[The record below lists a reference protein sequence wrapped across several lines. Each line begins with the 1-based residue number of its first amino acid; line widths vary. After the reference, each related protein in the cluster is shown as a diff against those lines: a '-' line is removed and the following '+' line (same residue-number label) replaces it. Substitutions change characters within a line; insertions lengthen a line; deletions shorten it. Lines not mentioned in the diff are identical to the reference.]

1 MSAGLLMR
9 AHEKHRAGNLEDAA
23 ALYAEVLLGEPKNFD
38 ALFLMGV
45 LQLQRGALAG
55 ADVYLEKALAIRPY
69 SSEALQQH
77 AALLNRLG
85 RGTEALACYDKV
97 VALKPE
103 SAELWNNR
111 GNVLLSLRRPEEALI
126 SFDRA
131 AALVPGNARIKN
143 NRANALCDLRRFAEA
158 IEEYGRAISLTPDD
172 AALFN
177 HRAIA
182 HFEAKNYFLAAQDFQ
197 RVLALAP
204 DTPYA
209 PGNLLYSR
217 LHSADWEGLYE
228 LRDDVLARLKRGGEA
243 ITPIHCA
250 AVSALPE
257 EMLASARLW
266 ANAKYPASK
275 TPLWRGERYAHSRI
289 RVAYLSADFH
299 SHATAALMAGVFE
312 RHDRERFEIHA
323 ISYGRDDL
331 SPMRRRLVSAFE
343 HFHDVRAANDTETAR
358 LLRDLEIDI
367 AVDLKGY
374 TEEERPGILAHRVA
388 PVQAHYLGF
397 PGSLGADYIDYLIAD
412 AVTVPDEHR
421 SCYVEKIVTLPGSYQ
436 CNDGER
442 EIAEKTPSRAECGLP
457 DKGFVFCCFNNSYKI
472 MPETFAIWMRLLRKI
487 DASVLW
493 LLDDNEAA
501 VRNLRKEAETSGVS
515 PSRLIFARR
524 VSLAGHL
531 ARHRLADLF
540 LDTLPYGA
548 HTTASDALWAGL
560 PVLTQVGTAFAGRV
574 AASLNNAVGLPEM
587 IVNSWQEYEDLALRL
602 ATSPEALAAMKAKL
616 ASNRRGAPLF
626 DTARFTRNLEAAYTL
641 MWRRT
646 MAGEPPADL
655 TIAEPQ

>member
-1 MSAGLLMR
+1 MSAEILMR

-23 ALYAEVLLGEPKNFD
+23 SLYAEVLQGDPENFD
-38 ALFLMGV
+38 AQFLMGV
-45 LQLQRGALAG
+45 LQLQRGALAE
-55 ADVYLEKALAIRPY
+55 ADGYLEKALAIRPY
-69 SSEALQQH
+69 SPDALQQR

-85 RGTEALACYDKV
+85 RVTEALACYDKV
-97 VALKPE
+97 IALKLE
-103 SAELWNNR
+103 SAEIWNNR

-126 SFDRA
+126 SFDFA
-131 AALVPGNARIKN
+131 VALVPGNARIKN
-143 NRANALCDLRRFAEA
+143 NRANAFCDLRRFAEA
-158 IEEYGRAISLTPDD
+158 IEEYGRAISLAPDD
-172 AALFN
+172 AVLFN

-182 HFEAKNYFLAAQDFQ
+182 HFEAKDYSLAAEDFE
-197 RVLALAP
+197 RAIALAP

-209 PGNLLYSR
+209 PGNLFYSR
-217 LHSADWEGLYE
+217 LNSADWQGLDE
-228 LRDDVLARLKRGGEA
+228 LRNDVLARLKRGGEA

-250 AVSALPE
+250 AVSASPE
-257 EMLASARLW
+257 EMLASARIW
-266 ANAKYPASK
+266 ADGKYPAAE
-275 TPLWRGERYAHSRI
+275 TPLWRGERYTHSRI

-312 RHDRERFEIHA
+312 RHDRRSFEIHA
-323 ISYGRDDL
+323 ISYGRDDA

-343 HFHDVRAANDTETAR
+343 NFHDVRAASDMDTAR
-358 LLRDLEIDI
+358 ILRNLEIDI

-374 TEEERPGILAHRVA
+374 TEEARPRILAHRVA

-412 AVTVPDEHR
+412 AVTIPGEHR
-421 SCYVEKIVTLPGSYQ
+421 PYYAEKIVTLPGSYQ
-436 CNDGER
+436 CNDEER
-442 EIAEKTPSRAECGLP
+442 EIAEKTPSRGECGLP

-472 MPETFAIWMRLLRKI
+472 MPETFAIWMRLLQKI

-501 VRNLRKEAETSGVS
+501 VRNLRKEAQANGVS
-515 PSRLIFARR
+515 PSRLIFAPR
-524 VSLAGHL
+524 VSLAEHL

-587 IVNSWQEYEDLALRL
+587 TVNSAQEYEDLALRL
-602 ATSPEALAAMKAKL
+602 ATTPQTLVAVKEKLAA
-616 ASNRRGAPLF
+616 NRGQAPLF
-626 DTARFTRNLEAAYTL
+626 DTSRFTRNLETAYTL
-641 MWRRT
+641 IWRRA

-655 TIAEPQ
+655 MITEPQ

>member
-1 MSAGLLMR
+1 MR

-23 ALYAEVLLGEPKNFD
+23 ALYAEVLRGDPYNFD

-45 LQLQRGALAG
+45 LQIQRGALAE
-55 ADVYLEKALAIRPY
+55 ADGYLDKALAMRPY
-69 SSEALQQH
+69 APEALQQR

-85 RGTEALACYDKV
+85 RAAEALTCYDKA

-111 GNVLLSLRRPEEALI
+111 GNVLLSLRRPEEALV
-126 SFDRA
+126 SFERA
-131 AALVPGNARIKN
+131 AALVPGNARVKN
-143 NRANALCDLRRFAEA
+143 NRANALCELRRFAEA
-158 IEEYGRAISLTPDD
+158 IKEYGRAISLAPDD
-172 AALFN
+172 AALLN

-182 HFEAKNYFLAAQDFQ
+182 HFEAKNYSLAAQDFE
-197 RVLALAP
+197 RALALAP

-217 LHSADWEGLYE
+217 LNGVDWEGLDA
-228 LRDDVLARLKRGGEA
+228 LRDDVLSRLKRGGDV

-250 AVSALPE
+250 AVSASPE
-257 EMLASARLW
+257 EMRACARIW
-266 ANAKYPASK
+266 AIRKYPAAE
-275 TPLWRGERYAHSRI
+275 TPLWRGESYRHSRI

-312 RHDRERFEIHA
+312 RHDKRRFEVHA
-323 ISYGRDDL
+323 ISYGRDDS

-343 HFHDVRAANDTETAR
+343 HFHDMRAASDADTAR
-358 LLRDLEIDI
+358 LLRNLEIDI

-374 TEEERPGILAHRVA
+374 TEEARPGILAHRVA

-397 PGSLGADYIDYLIAD
+397 PGSLGAGYIDYLIAD
-412 AVTVPDEHR
+412 AVTIPGEHR
-421 SCYVEKIVTLPGSYQ
+421 SYYSEKIVTLPGSYQ
-436 CNDGER
+436 CNDEQR
-442 EIAEKTPSRAECGLP
+442 EIADKTPSRGECWLP

-487 DASVLW
+487 EGSVLW

-501 VRNLRKEAETSGVS
+501 TRNSRQQAQASGVF
-515 PSRLIFARR
+515 PSRLVFAPRI
-524 VSLAGHL
+524 SLPEHL
-531 ARHRLADLF
+531 ARHRVADLF

-560 PVLTQVGTAFAGRV
+560 PVLTRMGTAFAGRV

-587 IVNSWQEYEDLALRL
+587 IVNSTQEYEDLALRL
-602 ATSPEALAAMKAKL
+602 ATLPETLAAVKAKL
-616 ASNRRGAPLF
+616 AANRRQAQLF
-626 DTARFTRNLEAAYTL
+626 DTSRFTRNLEAAYTL
-641 MWRRT
+641 IWRRA
-646 MAGEPPADL
+646 MAGEPPTDIK
-655 TIAEPQ
+655 IAEPQ

>member
-1 MSAGLLMR
+1 MSAGILMR
-9 AHEKHRAGNLEDAA
+9 AYEKHRAGNLEDAA
-23 ALYAEVLLGEPKNFD
+23 ALYAEVLLGEPGNFD

-45 LQLQRGALAG
+45 LQLQRGALVE
-55 ADVYLEKALAIRPY
+55 ADGYLEKALAIRPY
-69 SSEALQQH
+69 SPEALQQR
-77 AALLNRLG
+77 ALLLNRLG
-85 RGTEALACYDKV
+85 RGSEALTYYDKV

-111 GNVLLSLRRPEEALI
+111 GNVLLSLRRPEEALN

-131 AALVPGNARIKN
+131 AALVPGNALIKN
-143 NRANALCDLRRFAEA
+143 NRANAFCELRRFAEA
-158 IEEYGRAISLTPDD
+158 IEEYRRAISLAPDD

-182 HFEAKNYFLAAQDFQ
+182 HFEAKNYPLAAQDFE
-197 RVLALAP
+197 RALALAP
-204 DTPYA
+204 DIPYA

-217 LHSADWEGLYE
+217 MNCADWQGLDA
-228 LRDDVLARLKRGGEA
+228 LRNDVLARLKRGGEA

-250 AVSALPE
+250 AVSASPE

-266 ANAKYPASK
+266 ANSKYPA
-275 TPLWRGERYAHSRI
+275 TEMPLWRGERYAHSRI

-299 SHATAALMAGVFE
+299 SHATAGLMAGVFE
-312 RHDRERFEIHA
+312 RHDRERFEVHA
-323 ISYGRDDL
+323 ISYGRDDF
-331 SPMRRRLVSAFE
+331 SPMRRRLVYAFE
-343 HFHDVRAANDTETAR
+343 HFHDVRAASDQEVAR
-358 LLRDLEIDI
+358 LLRDVEIDI

-374 TEEERPGILAHRVA
+374 TEEARPGILAHRVA

-412 AVTVPDEHR
+412 AVTIPSEHR
-421 SCYVEKIVTLPGSYQ
+421 MYYSEKIVTLPGSYQ
-436 CNDGER
+436 CNDEQR
-442 EIAEKTPSRAECGLP
+442 EIAEKTPSRGECGLP
-457 DKGFVFCCFNNSYKI
+457 DEGFVFCCFNNSYKI

-501 VRNLRKEAETSGVS
+501 VRNLRKEAEASGVS
-515 PSRLIFARR
+515 PSRLVFAPRI
-524 VSLAGHL
+524 SLAEHL
-531 ARHRLADLF
+531 ARHRLAGLF

-560 PVLTQVGTAFAGRV
+560 PVLTRIGTAFAGRV
-574 AASLNNAVGLPEM
+574 AASLSNAVGLPEM
-587 IVNSWQEYEDLALRL
+587 IVNSWQEYEDLALRF

-616 ASNRRGAPLF
+616 AANRRDAPLF
-626 DTARFTRNLEAAYTL
+626 DTSRLTRILEAAYTH
-641 MWRRT
+641 MSRWAV
-646 MAGEPPADL
+646 AGEPPADL